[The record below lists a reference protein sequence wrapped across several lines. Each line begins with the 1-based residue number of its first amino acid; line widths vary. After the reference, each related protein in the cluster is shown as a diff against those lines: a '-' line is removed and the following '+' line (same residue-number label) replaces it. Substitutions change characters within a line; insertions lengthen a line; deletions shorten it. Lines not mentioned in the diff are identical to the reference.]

1 MTGPLNGVRITDFTW
16 VVAGPFCTKTLADMG
31 AESIKIEARIRP
43 DGMRGYV
50 NRYND
55 LDKPFPYG
63 TFDNFNRSKLG
74 VSVNARDPQGL
85 ALIKDL
91 IAVSDV
97 VVENFRGGVLQS
109 WGLTYEEM
117 RKARPDI
124 IYISLSGYGQTGP
137 YATYASHYHIAQ
149 AMPGFTQ
156 LTGTGEDGDTPVVT
170 GAYGDTT
177 SGLHA
182 AAAILMALEYRN
194 KTGLGQY
201 IDASQLTSMAHVMG
215 SAYLEYSANGV
226 EPRAN
231 GNRLSHPAASVE
243 GVFSCQGEERW
254 VAVGVYT
261 EDEWQALCVAIE
273 RPELLADPR
282 FALVSNRVENWS
294 ELEAEVQKWTQQRT
308 AEDAMDALQAAGI
321 GASVVEN
328 IQDLMDRDEQMAH
341 REHYVDAWHPD
352 REVGTLRIEGIVPKF
367 SAGNGEV
374 RRAAPMIGEHNDYVF
389 SEVLGLESGRMDEL
403 QEAGIFF

>member
-1 MTGPLNGVRITDFTW
+1 MAGPLSGVRITDFTW

-43 DGMRGYV
+43 DGMRNYV

-85 ALIKDL
+85 ALIKDM
-91 IAVSDV
+91 ISVSDV

-117 RKARPDI
+117 RKAKPDI

-156 LTGTGEDGDTPVVT
+156 LTGYEGDVPVVT

-194 KTGLGQY
+194 KTGQGQY

-215 SAYLEYSANGV
+215 SAYLEYAANGN

-243 GVFSCQGEERW
+243 GVFRCQGDDRW
-254 VAVGVYT
+254 VAIGVYT
-261 EDEWQALCVAIE
+261 DEEWQAVCQAIG
-273 RPELLADPR
+273 RQDLLGDPR
-282 FALVSNRVENWS
+282 FKLVSDRVENW
-294 ELEAEVQKWTQQRT
+294 EALEAEVRKWTQDRT
-308 AEDAMDALQAAGI
+308 AEDVMDALQAAGI
-321 GASVVEN
+321 GAAVVQN
-328 IQDLMDRDEQMAH
+328 IHDLMDHDEQMAD

-352 REVGTLRIEGIVPKF
+352 REVGTLRMEGVVPKF
-367 SAGNGEV
+367 SGSNGEV

-389 SEVLGLESGRMDEL
+389 SEVLGVGSGRMDEL
-403 QEAGIFF
+403 QEAGVFF